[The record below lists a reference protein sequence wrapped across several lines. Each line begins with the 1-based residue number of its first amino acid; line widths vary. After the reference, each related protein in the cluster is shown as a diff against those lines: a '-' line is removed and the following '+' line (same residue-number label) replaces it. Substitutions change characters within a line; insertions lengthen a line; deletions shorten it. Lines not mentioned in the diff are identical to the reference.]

1 MISGGRS
8 LILEKGRS
16 VTGVFCLMT
25 RKYIER
31 VKILAHKLFF
41 LKTYCFSRI
50 IYNLNRERIS
60 QMTRSYADLR
70 NTVAR

>member
-1 MISGGRS
+1 
-8 LILEKGRS
+8 
-16 VTGVFCLMT
+16 MT

-41 LKTYCFSRI
+41 LKTYCFSRF